1 MYYIDNET
9 RGAKLLSNK
18 TALWAGGKTMKSPKY
33 ILFTDH
39 FAGADTCDRHIAI
52 KAKTFLEAF
61 DTAIRYLDDDVF
73 MIYIYER
80 VPNTHGKKYM
90 RVALLRSSKVLERKI
105 EETFTNITDM
115 GIIINEA

>member
-1 MYYIDNET
+1 
-9 RGAKLLSNK
+9 
-18 TALWAGGKTMKSPKY
+18 MKSPKY

-39 FAGADTCDRHIAI
+39 FSCSNTCDRYIAI

-61 DTAIRYLDDDVF
+61 DTASRYLDDDVF

-90 RVALLRSSKVLERKI
+90 RVALLRSSNLLEREKY
-105 EETFTNITDM
+105 ENFMNINDM